1 MAGMLETEG
10 RAVGEGVEA
19 GVEARPGA
27 CASAGAEAPLAGQA
41 ILVIGDRRMPLDGR
55 ALRLILWVAARQTRI
70 NGMASEA
77 GQLWMTWKGSG
88 PRSIDGNIKAPL

>member
-1 MAGMLETEG
+1 M
-10 RAVGEGVEA
+10 GEGVEA

-27 CASAGAEAPLAGQA
+27 YAGTCAGAEAPLAGQA
-41 ILVIGDRRMPLDGR
+41 ILVVGDRRMPLDGR

>member
-1 MAGMLETEG
+1 MLETEG
-10 RAVGEGVEA
+10 RAVGEGEEA

-27 CASAGAEAPLAGQA
+27 RAGTCAGAEAPPAGQA